1 MNERKLLTVDNLTVV
16 YNKIICA
23 LNDVSLEVREGE
35 IVAVLGSN
43 GAGKSTL
50 LKAISNLVKPQSGT
64 IKLEDTDLTKLPAH
78 KTLGCGLAHVPEGR
92 MIVPHFSVR
101 ENLMCG
107 AHISSSKSVEG
118 NLETIFGLFP
128 ILKERYQ
135 QPAGTLSGGE
145 QQMLAIG
152 RALMSNP
159 RILLLDEPSLGLA
172 PIVVDKVME
181 MVRQINQEQHMTIML
196 VEQNAYIALETAAR
210 AYVLENGVI
219 TMQGTSQELMHND
232 ELKRKYL
239 AG

>member
-1 MNERKLLTVDNLTVV
+1 MGEKLLTVKDVTVV
-16 YNKIICA
+16 YNKTIRA
-23 LNDVSLEVREGE
+23 LDNVSLDVCEGE

-50 LKAISNLVKPQSGT
+50 LKVISNLVKPQNGSICLDGR
-64 IKLEDTDLTKLPAH
+64 ELTTLKPH

-92 MIVPHFSVR
+92 MIVPHMSVR

-107 AHISSSKSVEG
+107 AHIAPKKSVPE
-118 NLETIFGLFP
+118 NLEIIFSLFP
-128 ILKERYQ
+128 ILKERYSQ
-135 QPAGTLSGGE
+135 AAGTLSGGE

-172 PIVVDKVME
+172 PIIVEKVME
-181 MVRQINQEQHMTIML
+181 MVKRINQEQHMTVML
-196 VEQNAYIALETAAR
+196 VEQNAYIALETADR
-210 AYVLENGVI
+210 AYVLENGAI
-219 TMQGTSQELMHND
+219 TMSGDAKVLMEND
-232 ELKRKYL
+232 DLKRKYL